1 MIAAFTK
8 EQELNV
14 MSFSERDLKS
24 KLDEMEAE
32 INQETA
38 TDSQNATQS
47 VFPKVEINPS
57 PQVQGW
63 IDTSKKWFN
72 SLPKFGKAAVA
83 IGGIWLSFSIVGAL
97 LHVVSSILSLATI
110 GFILYVGYRLF
121 TNNSSSN

>member
-1 MIAAFTK
+1 
-8 EQELNV
+8 
-14 MSFSERDLKS
+14 MSFSERDVQS

-32 INQETA
+32 LNQETA
-38 TDSQNATQS
+38 TNSQNVTQS

-63 IDTSKKWFN
+63 IDTSKEWFN
-72 SLPKFGKAAVA
+72 SLPKFGKVAVA
-83 IGGIWLSFSIVGAL
+83 IGGVWLSFSIVGAL

-121 TNNSSSN
+121 SNSNKS